1 MKNLFKQKITTTDT
15 LFILVNLVPLV
26 GVWFYNWDPTEIFII
41 YCFETLIVGIMT
53 VVKLFITT
61 LFKKKD
67 ELENGGST
75 SQVSG
80 YFFIFFFIIH
90 FGFFV
95 FVQMTIFLSIISIEG
110 LKGGPSAFFKLIS
123 NPTQYI
129 GNVGILLILMFFVTY
144 GFAVIKDFILPQKY
158 KTVSMAETM
167 FSPYGRIF
175 VQQFVVIIGSFILLF
190 NASKIFILIFVITK
204 IFFELLVRFDKLKML
219 SKKN

>member
-1 MKNLFKQKITTTDT
+1 
-15 LFILVNLVPLV
+15 
-26 GVWFYNWDPTEIFII
+26 
-41 YCFETLIVGIMT
+41 
-53 VVKLFITT
+53 
-61 LFKKKD
+61 
-67 ELENGGST
+67 
-75 SQVSG
+75 
-80 YFFIFFFIIH
+80 
-90 FGFFV
+90 
-95 FVQMTIFLSIISIEG
+95 MTIFLSIISIEG

-219 SKKN
+219 SKKISLLIFYILLITHLHLLKLYQQFHKQVHRQYLPFELIILYLSKCYKLL